1 MSYRTWS
8 LDSIPY
14 DVLYQ
19 IVANLDCD
27 DFVNLSRVNRSLHAV
42 MNDNEAM
49 AKRALEVIFF
59 FFFWPTPLGEI
70 PLPVVVVGV
79 DADLIF

>member
-59 FFFWPTPLGEI
+59 FFFGPPPWEKFHCP
-70 PLPVVVVGV
+70 
-79 DADLIF
+79 